1 MDISFSTIS
10 HSLGSVAYLLLA
22 FYIAYRF
29 LRRETDKSL
38 LIAAIATCIWLG
50 ILTSQSLGIDI
61 PFHIRYTFELVRN
74 AAWFDVLYTL
84 LGISFIP
91 NRKRGKE
98 HFYITLSVLVLLI
111 LMLSTTLLQGLFGQP
126 IISNYTLLLLQVAVS
141 IAGILLI
148 EQVWRNASIY
158 SRSGI
163 KYITLSIAA
172 LFAYDFFMYSDALLF
187 QELSAP
193 LWETRGIIN
202 SLAVPFIALTLLNS
216 RKNTAGMHVSRQMV
230 FHSTTLI
237 FAGIYLLI
245 VSAGGYYISI
255 FGGSWG
261 EALRVLF
268 IFTGIFILALLISSP
283 ILRARIM
290 VFISKNFFDYKY
302 DYREEWIKSTNALA
316 QTSQEHSL
324 SLQVINI
331 LGDLVGC
338 RSGAIWTKSEEGHY
352 SLRAQQNLTEHRF
365 NSIDKNS
372 DLINFFKQHEWI
384 INLDEYMLDPSK
396 YQLIELPE
404 SMLQQNSPWLIIPL
418 GVQENLSGIVLLCE
432 PIAPIEL
439 NWENYDLLKIVSQQA
454 YSYIEQ
460 NDSQEKLGTARQF
473 EAVNKASAFLVHD
486 IKTIIAQLSLL
497 VKNAEK
503 HKSNPAFIDDMIK
516 TTSHT
521 VVKMD
526 HLLQQI
532 HSPTDN
538 IDIENIE
545 LGALLLDIYNSH
557 KKSTPVPSLEAL
569 EQVTLIKADQEQL
582 RSAIGHIVQNAI
594 DATNK
599 DGEVSIAAKQTDEH
613 IFIFI
618 QDSGSGMSDDFIQK
632 QLFKP
637 FESTKGLTGMGIGV
651 YQSREYLRKLGG
663 TVSVTSELGIGT
675 CFTLKIPLVEN

>member
-1 MDISFSTIS
+1 
-10 HSLGSVAYLLLA
+10 
-22 FYIAYRF
+22 
-29 LRRETDKSL
+29 
-38 LIAAIATCIWLG
+38 
-50 ILTSQSLGIDI
+50 
-61 PFHIRYTFELVRN
+61 
-74 AAWFDVLYTL
+74 
-84 LGISFIP
+84 
-91 NRKRGKE
+91 
-98 HFYITLSVLVLLI
+98 
-111 LMLSTTLLQGLFGQP
+111 MLSTTLLQGLFGQP

-148 EQVWRNASIY
+148 EQVWRNASVY

-187 QELSAP
+187 QELSSP

-202 SLAVPFIALTLLNS
+202 SLAVPFFALTLLNS
-216 RKNTAGMHVSRQMV
+216 QKHTMGMHVSRQMV

-268 IFTGIFILALLISSP
+268 IFTGIFILVLLISSP

-302 DYREEWIKSTNALA
+302 DYRDEWIKSTNALA
-316 QTSQEHSL
+316 ETSQEHNL
-324 SLQVINI
+324 YLQVINI

-338 RSGAIWTKSEEGHY
+338 RSGAIWTRNEEGHY

-372 DLINFFKQHEWI
+372 DLINFFRQNEWI

-404 SMLQQNSPWLIIPL
+404 SMLLQNTPWLIIPL
-418 GVQENLSGIVLLCE
+418 GVEENLRGVVLLCE
-432 PIAPIEL
+432 PIAPIDL

-454 YSYIEQ
+454 FSYIEQ

-473 EAVNKASAFLVHD
+473 EAVNKASAFMVHD

-503 HKSNPAFIDDMIK
+503 HKTNPAFIDDMIK

-521 VVKMD
+521 VEKMD
-526 HLLQQI
+526 YLLQQI
-532 HSPTDN
+532 HNPTDN
-538 IDIENIE
+538 IDIENVE
-545 LGALLLDIYNSH
+545 LGVVLLDIYNSH
-557 KKSTPVPSLEAL
+557 KKSTPIPSLVAL
-569 EQVTLIKADQEQL
+569 EKETLIKADQEQL

-594 DATNK
+594 DATSK
-599 DGEVSIAAKQTDEH
+599 DGEVSIATKQTDKH

-618 QDSGSGMSDDFIQK
+618 QDSGSGMSDIFIQK

-663 TVSVTSELGIGT
+663 TISVTSELGIGT